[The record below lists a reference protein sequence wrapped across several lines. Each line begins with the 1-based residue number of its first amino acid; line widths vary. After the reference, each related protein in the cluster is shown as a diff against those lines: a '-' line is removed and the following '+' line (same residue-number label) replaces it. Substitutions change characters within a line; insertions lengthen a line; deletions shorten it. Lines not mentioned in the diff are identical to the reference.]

1 MNAINL
7 KSGNRSAS
15 RDVNFY
21 KAFFQGFKPSGNR
34 MKLYTV
40 NKGTGERLSRAFL
53 NLCMF
58 SEVICKRFTEDTYLP
73 RVMCTVFGFA
83 R

>member
-1 MNAINL
+1 MDAINL

-15 RDVNFY
+15 RNVNFY
-21 KAFFQGFKPSGNR
+21 KAFFQAFKTFRES
-34 MKLYTV
+34 
-40 NKGTGERLSRAFL
+40 NKALHSEQRDGERLSRAFL
-53 NLCMF
+53 NLSMF

>member
-1 MNAINL
+1 
-7 KSGNRSAS
+7 
-15 RDVNFY
+15 
-21 KAFFQGFKPSGNR
+21 